1 MGDARITRRLAGL
14 GMAATAAL
22 ALAVTVASPA
32 SAEGQIL
39 GADRVDAVKDSY
51 IVTLKEAASPR
62 AQSAK
67 TAGSLTSKYGG
78 QVRAAFKHA
87 INGFS
92 VTMTADQARKLA
104 ADPTV
109 AYVQQDAVVKLAD
122 TQSPVPSWGIDRIDQ
137 QNLPLDN
144 SYTYGTTAS
153 NVHAYIVDTGV
164 RTTHST
170 FGGRA
175 TWGTNTSG
183 DGNNSDCNG
192 HGTHVAGTVGG
203 SEYGVAKGVSIVAVK
218 VLNCAGSG
226 TTAGVVAGIDWVTA
240 NAIKPAVANMSLG
253 GGVDTTLDNAVANS
267 IASGISYAIA
277 SGNSN
282 ANACNFSPAR
292 VATALTV
299 NASTNTDARASFSN
313 FGTCTDLFA
322 PGQNIVSSWNTND
335 TSTNNISGTSMAA
348 PHVAGAVA
356 LYLAGNPSA
365 SPATV
370 HSAIV
375 NAATSDKITSPGTG
389 SPNKLLFTG
398 TGGVP
403 GNPSVTN
410 PGAQASTVGTAVS
423 LQLSASGG
431 TSPYTWTATGLPA
444 GLSISSSGLISGTP
458 TTAGTSSVTVTATDA
473 AAKTA
478 SATFSWV
485 VNPVGSGCAAV
496 TNGTDVTVPD
506 NSDVSSSIA
515 LSCSGNASA
524 TTSVTVAIV
533 HTYIGDLVVDLVA
546 PDGTSYNL
554 HNRTGGSTDNINK
567 TFTVNASSE
576 VAAGTWKLRVRD
588 QAFLDSGRID
598 SWTLDA

>member
-1 MGDARITRRLAGL
+1 
-14 GMAATAAL
+14 MAATAAL
-22 ALAVTVASPA
+22 ALAVTAASPA

-122 TQSPVPSWGIDRIDQ
+122 TQTPVPSWGLDRLDQ

-144 SYTYGTTAS
+144 SYTYNTTAS

-164 RTTHST
+164 RTTHAT

-175 TWGTNTSG
+175 TWGTNTAG

-203 SEYGVAKGVSIVAVK
+203 SQYGVAKGVSIVAVK
-218 VLNCAGSG
+218 VLDCAGSG

-267 IASGISYAIA
+267 IASGVSYAIA

-292 VATALTV
+292 VATAITV
-299 NASTNTDARASFSN
+299 NASNRTDARASFSN
-313 FGTCTDLFA
+313 FGTCTDIFA
-322 PGQNIVSSWNTND
+322 PGQDITSSWNTND
-335 TSTNNISGTSMAA
+335 TATNTISGTSMAA
-348 PHVAGAVA
+348 PHAAGAVA
-356 LYLAGNPSA
+356 LYLAANPTA
-365 SPATV
+365 TPAAV
-370 HSAIV
+370 HTAIV
-375 NAATSDKITSPGTG
+375 NAATNGKITSPGTG

-398 TGGVP
+398 SSTP
-403 GNPSVTN
+403 GTPSVAN

-423 LQLSASGG
+423 LQLSASNG

-458 TTAGTSSVTVTATDA
+458 TTAGTSSVTATATDA

-478 SATFSWV
+478 TATFSWV
-485 VNPVGSGCAAV
+485 VNPVGTGCAAA
-496 TNGTDVTVPD
+496 TNGTDVAVPD

-524 TTSVTVAIV
+524 TTTVTVAIV
-533 HTYIGDLVVDLVA
+533 HTYKGDLVVDLIA

-554 HNRTGGSTDNINK
+554 HNRTGGGTDNINQ
-567 TFTVNASSE
+567 TYTVNASSE

-588 QAFLDSGRID
+588 QATFDTGRID